1 LNKDRIRK
9 AVLLGETIKHLKTG
23 NYYYTIGLKLARMP
37 DGTWVEAAE
46 YHRVDG
52 TPGDYVRP
60 LTAFEGFVSIT
71 DGVLEIQDHSHG
83 AGCGED

>member
-1 LNKDRIRK
+1 MNEDRIRK

-23 NYYYTIGLKLARMP
+23 NYYYTIGFKLSRMP

-46 YHRVDG
+46 YHRVDA

-60 LTAFEGFVSIT
+60 LTAFDGFVSVT
-71 DGVLEIQDHSHG
+71 DEILEVRDRSHG
-83 AGCGED
+83 ADTGED